1 MGHYARECWSKSV
14 EGNAATSVEPESRSK
29 KEWDFQASYAVEESS
44 LKCELDVEEQSFDM
58 MVVSTCNTEPIEI
71 AFATTN
77 DKMINYKDDWI
88 IDSSCSNHMTGDKE
102 KLVSMSEYKRGR
114 AVITANN
121 AKWPITHIGKAVVTP
136 RFSNKCN
143 NPTYR

>member
-1 MGHYARECWSKSV
+1 MCNKCSKRGHYARECWSKSV
-14 EGNAATSVEPESRSK
+14 EGNAATLVEPKSRSK

-44 LKCELDVEEQSFDM
+44 SKCELDVEEQSFDM

-88 IDSSCSNHMTGDKE
+88 IDSGCSNHMTRDKE
-102 KLVSMSEYKRGR
+102 KFVSMSEYKHGR
-114 AVITANN
+114 VVITANN
-121 AKWPITHIGKAVVTP
+121 LELPIIHIGKVVVTP
-136 RFSNKCN
+136 
-143 NPTYR
+143 